1 MGRLQA
7 QPRTFRS
14 GIRFMTAEKS
24 MLEDLITRFGVTPR
38 SSLAV
43 ASGNLAFFAVTPK
56 VPYDGN
62 LTAAD
67 QATQL
72 LEKADDRLALVGSS
86 KEKLLF
92 VGIILPDMVDY
103 DAVNAVWDQWV
114 MPGAP
119 PSRACWQAKL
129 ASAALKI
136 EMIMVAAR

>member
-1 MGRLQA
+1 
-7 QPRTFRS
+7 
-14 GIRFMTAEKS
+14 MTTENS
-24 MLEDLITRFGVTPR
+24 MFEELITRFGVTPR

-62 LTAAD
+62 LSAAD
-67 QATQL
+67 QVAQL
-72 LEKADDRLALVGSS
+72 FEKAEERLALVGSS

-92 VGIILPDMVDY
+92 VGIILADMADY

-114 MPGAP
+114 TPGAP
-119 PSRACWQAKL
+119 PSRACWQARL
-129 ASAALKI
+129 ASAGLKI